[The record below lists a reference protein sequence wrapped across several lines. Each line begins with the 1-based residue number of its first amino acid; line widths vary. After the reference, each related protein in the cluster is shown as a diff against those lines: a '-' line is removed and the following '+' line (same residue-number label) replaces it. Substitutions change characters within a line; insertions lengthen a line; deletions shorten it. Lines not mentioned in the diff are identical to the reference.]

1 MSALG
6 QKQTWERPSEMSAKC
21 QKWTIREVSR
31 RWLNVIEQRPRLLG
45 ANPGP
50 CGRAIRAVFRSRC
63 CTGVLRR
70 LGIFS
75 GPRCLGHPGPETT
88 LPDTVLKP
96 CQVTIT
102 ASVMDLAVRR
112 LPPGEELGPKQ
123 PEFLP
128 SDEAVLDKRI
138 EELSAECDAFIRRP
152 AREFSV

>member
-1 MSALG
+1 MSALPPKADIFRG
-6 QKQTWERPSEMSAKC
+6 GAHVRFVPKAD
-21 QKWTIREVSR
+21 IRELSR

-88 LPDTVLKP
+88 LPDAVLKP

-102 ASVMDLAVRR
+102 VSVMGLAIRR
-112 LPPGEELGPKQ
+112 LPPGEELRPKQ
-123 PEFLP
+123 SELLH
-128 SDEAVLDKRI
+128 SDDAALDKRM
-138 EELSAECDAFIRRP
+138 EEVWAECDAFIRRP
-152 AREFSV
+152 TLEFCV